1 MTRNFSYGHDIQHRS
16 LKDVHGRHSYKM
28 FVDKDLVKI
37 YYMHTTEYS
46 AAIKNNDLYVPVRK
60 IFALLEKIMLDKPK
74 LK

>member
-1 MTRNFSYGHDIQHRS
+1 
-16 LKDVHGRHSYKM
+16 M

-37 YYMHTTEYS
+37 YYIHITEYS

-74 LK
+74 LKS